1 VGTEKRER
9 QKQNRQQRLTELAAK
24 QRRSKAKKRGL
35 QFGIGIPAV
44 VLALFLIVN
53 VFAGDD
59 SSNSPTDEQLRE
71 EVQTLLGGSTTVPGE
86 TADSTAP
93 TIPPTTVPG
102 KTISGDTP
110 CPAADGSEER
120 VTKFEKAPPTCIDAT
135 KTYTAVFDTTE
146 GEIEVL
152 LDTAKTP
159 KTVNNFVVLS
169 RYKYYDGTTIFRT
182 DPSIDIIQGGG
193 LTNTDDPGY
202 TIEDEGNGY
211 KYVEGD
217 LAMAR
222 TMEPNSAGGQWF
234 FVTGPNAAAL
244 DGQGT
249 YVNFGKVVSGLDVVK
264 GILALNSGSG
274 DLGGA
279 PSRTVV
285 VNSVSIIES

>member
-9 QKQNRQQRLTELAAK
+9 QKQNRQQRLTELAVK

-59 SSNSPTDEQLRE
+59 SSTAPTDDQLRE
-71 EVQTLLGGSTTVPGE
+71 EVQTLLGGSTTVPGD
-86 TADSTAP
+86 TTAP
-93 TIPPTTVPG
+93 AESTIPATTVPG

-110 CPAADGSEER
+110 CPAADGSEAR
-120 VTKFEKAPPTCIDAT
+120 VTKFEKAPPMCIDAT
-135 KTYTAVFDTTE
+135 KAYTAVFDTSE
-146 GEIEVL
+146 GEIQVA

-202 TIEDEGNGY
+202 TIEDEGSGY

-234 FVTGPNAAAL
+234 FVTGEKASLL

-249 YVNFGKVVSGLDVVK
+249 YVNFGKVTAGLDIVK

-285 VNSVSIIES
+285 INSVSIVES

>member
-1 VGTEKRER
+1 MGTEKRER
-9 QKQNRQQRLTELAAK
+9 QKQNRQQRLSELAVQQKRAK
-24 QRRSKAKKRGL
+24 VKKRGL

-44 VLALFLIVN
+44 ILALFLIVN

-59 SSNSPTDEQLRE
+59 SGPSDAELTEQVTD
-71 EVQTLLGGSTTVPGE
+71 LLGGSTVPADA
-86 TADSTAP
+86 TNDSTAP
-93 TIPPTTVPG
+93 TVPATTVPG
-102 KTISGDTP
+102 KTITGDTA
-110 CPAADGSEER
+110 CPKADGTEER

-135 KTYTAVFDTTE
+135 KTYTAVFDTSE

-159 KTVNNFVVLS
+159 KTVNNFVVLA

-285 VNSVSIIES
+285 VKSVAIIES

>member
-24 QRRSKAKKRGL
+24 QRRSKTKKRGL

-59 SSNSPTDEQLRE
+59 SSPSPTDDALRE
-71 EVQTLLGGSTTVPGE
+71 EVQTLLGATTVPGGDTE
-86 TADSTAP
+86 ASGS
-93 TIPPTTVPG
+93 TIPATTVPG
-102 KTISGDTP
+102 KSISGDTP
-110 CPAADGSEER
+110 CPATDGSEAR
-120 VTKFEKAPPTCIDAT
+120 VTKFEKAPPMCIDAA
-135 KTYTAVFDTTE
+135 KSYTAVFDTSE
-146 GEIEVL
+146 GVVEVQ

-159 KTVNNFVVLS
+159 KTVNNFVVLA

-234 FVTGPNAAAL
+234 FVTGPNASLL

-249 YVNFGKVVSGLDVVK
+249 YVNFGKVTKGLDIVK

-285 VNSVSIIES
+285 VKSVSITES

>member
-9 QKQNRQQRLTELAAK
+9 QKQNRQQRLSELAVQQKRAK
-24 QRRSKAKKRGL
+24 VKKRGL

-44 VLALFLIVN
+44 ILALFLIVN

-59 SSNSPTDEQLRE
+59 SGPSDAELTEQVTD
-71 EVQTLLGGSTTVPGE
+71 LLGGSTVPADA
-86 TADSTAP
+86 TNDSTAP
-93 TIPPTTVPG
+93 TVPATTVPG
-102 KTISGDTP
+102 KTITGDTA
-110 CPAADGSEER
+110 CPKADGTEER

-135 KTYTAVFDTTE
+135 KTYTAVFDTSE

-159 KTVNNFVVLS
+159 KTVNNFVVLA

-285 VNSVSIIES
+285 VKSVAIIES

>member
-1 VGTEKRER
+1 MGTEKRER
-9 QKQNRQQRLTELAAK
+9 QKQNRQQRLSELAVQQKRAK
-24 QRRSKAKKRGL
+24 VKKRGL

-44 VLALFLIVN
+44 ILALFLIVN

-59 SSNSPTDEQLRE
+59 SGPSDEQLRE
-71 EVQTLLGGSTTVPGE
+71 EIQTMLGATTLPGDTTAETTPTVP
-86 TADSTAP
+86 A
-93 TIPPTTVPG
+93 TTVPG
-102 KTISGDTP
+102 KTISGDTA
-110 CPAADGSEER
+110 CPQTDGTEER
-120 VTKFEKAPPTCIDAT
+120 VTKFEKAPPMCIDAT
-135 KTYTAVFDTTE
+135 KTYTAVFDTSE
-146 GEIEVL
+146 GEIQVL

-159 KTVNNFVVLS
+159 KTVNNFIVLS

-202 TIEDEGNGY
+202 SIEDEGNGY
-211 KYVEGD
+211 TYVEGD

-244 DGQGT
+244 DSQGT
-249 YVNFGKVVSGLDVVK
+249 YVNFGKVASGLDVVK
-264 GILALNSGSG
+264 SILALNSGSG

>member
-1 VGTEKRER
+1 MGTEKRER
-9 QKQNRQQRLTELAAK
+9 QKQNRQQRLSELAVQQKRAK
-24 QRRSKAKKRGL
+24 VKKRGL

-44 VLALFLIVN
+44 ILALFLIVN

-59 SSNSPTDEQLRE
+59 SGPSDAELTEQVTD
-71 EVQTLLGGSTTVPGE
+71 LLGGSTVPADA
-86 TADSTAP
+86 TNDSTAP
-93 TIPPTTVPG
+93 TVPATTVPG
-102 KTISGDTP
+102 KTITGDTA
-110 CPAADGSEER
+110 CPKADGTEER
-120 VTKFEKAPPTCIDAT
+120 VTKFEKAPPMCIDAT
-135 KTYTAVFDTTE
+135 KTYTAVFDTSE

-159 KTVNNFVVLS
+159 KTVNNFVVLA

-285 VNSVSIIES
+285 VKSVAIIES

>member
-1 VGTEKRER
+1 MGTEKRER
-9 QKQNRQQRLTELAAK
+9 QKQNRQQRLSELAVQQKRAK
-24 QRRSKAKKRGL
+24 VKKRGL

-44 VLALFLIVN
+44 ILALFLIVN

-59 SSNSPTDEQLRE
+59 SGPSDAELTEQVTE
-71 EVQTLLGGSTTVPGE
+71 LLGGSTVPADA
-86 TADSTAP
+86 TNDSTAP
-93 TIPPTTVPG
+93 TVPATTVPG
-102 KTISGDTP
+102 KTITGDTA
-110 CPAADGSEER
+110 CPKADGTEER
-120 VTKFEKAPPTCIDAT
+120 VTKFEKAPPMCIDAT
-135 KTYTAVFDTTE
+135 KTYTAVFDTSE

-159 KTVNNFVVLS
+159 KTVNNFVVLA

-285 VNSVSIIES
+285 VKSVAIIES

>member
-1 VGTEKRER
+1 MGTEKRER
-9 QKQNRQQRLTELAAK
+9 QKQNRQQRLSELAVQQKRAK
-24 QRRSKAKKRGL
+24 VKKRGL

-44 VLALFLIVN
+44 ILALFLIVN

-59 SSNSPTDEQLRE
+59 SGPSDAELTEQVTD
-71 EVQTLLGGSTTVPGE
+71 LLGGSTVPADA
-86 TADSTAP
+86 TNDSTAP
-93 TIPPTTVPG
+93 TVPATTVPG
-102 KTISGDTP
+102 KTITGDTA
-110 CPAADGSEER
+110 CPKADGTEAR
-120 VTKFEKAPPTCIDAT
+120 VTKFEKAPPMCIDAT
-135 KTYTAVFDTTE
+135 KTYTAVFDTSE

-159 KTVNNFVVLS
+159 KTVNNFVVLA

-193 LTNTDDPGY
+193 LTNTEDPGY

-285 VNSVSIIES
+285 VKSVAIIES

>member
-1 VGTEKRER
+1 MGTEKRER
-9 QKQNRQQRLTELAAK
+9 QKQNRQQRLSELAVQQKRAK
-24 QRRSKAKKRGL
+24 VKKRGL

-59 SSNSPTDEQLRE
+59 SSGTSDEALKE
-71 EVQTLLGGSTTVPGE
+71 EIQTLLGATTLPEGE
-86 TADSTAP
+86 TAESAS
-93 TIPPTTVPG
+93 TIPATTVPG

-110 CPAADGSEER
+110 CPKADGTEAR
-120 VTKFEKAPPTCIDAT
+120 VTKFEKAPPMCIDAT
-135 KTYTAVFDTTE
+135 KTYTAVFDTSE

-159 KTVNNFVVLS
+159 KTVNNFVVLA

-249 YVNFGKVVSGLDVVK
+249 YVNFGKVASGLDIVK

-285 VNSVSIIES
+285 VNSVAIIES

>member
-1 VGTEKRER
+1 MGTEKRER
-9 QKQNRQQRLTELAAK
+9 QKQNRQQRLSELAVQQKRAK
-24 QRRSKAKKRGL
+24 VKKRGL

-44 VLALFLIVN
+44 ILALFLLVN

-59 SSNSPTDEQLRE
+59 SPSPSDEALKE
-71 EVQTLLGGSTTVPGE
+71 EIQTLLGATTLPEGE
-86 TADSTAP
+86 TADSAT
-93 TIPPTTVPG
+93 TIPATTVPG
-102 KTISGDTP
+102 KTLTGDTP
-110 CPAADGSEER
+110 CPKTDGTEER
-120 VTKFEKAPPTCIDAT
+120 VTKFEKAPPMCIDAT
-135 KTYTAVFDTTE
+135 KTYTAVFDTSE
-146 GEIEVL
+146 GEIEVI
-152 LDTAKTP
+152 LDTEKTP
-159 KTVNNFVVLS
+159 KTVNNFVVLA

-244 DGQGT
+244 DSQGT
-249 YVNFGKVVSGLDVVK
+249 YVNFGKVASGLDVVK

-285 VNSVSIIES
+285 VNSVAILES

>member
-1 VGTEKRER
+1 MGTEKRER
-9 QKQNRQQRLTELAAK
+9 QKQNRQQRLSELAVQQKRAK
-24 QRRSKAKKRGL
+24 VKKRGL

-44 VLALFLIVN
+44 ILALFLIVN

-59 SSNSPTDEQLRE
+59 SGPSDEQLRE
-71 EVQTLLGGSTTVPGE
+71 EIQTMLGATTLPGDTTAETTPTVP
-86 TADSTAP
+86 A
-93 TIPPTTVPG
+93 TTVPG
-102 KTISGDTP
+102 KTISGDTA
-110 CPAADGSEER
+110 CPQTDGTEER
-120 VTKFEKAPPTCIDAT
+120 VTKFEKAPPMCIDAT
-135 KTYTAVFDTTE
+135 KTYTAVFDTSE
-146 GEIEVL
+146 GEIQVL

-202 TIEDEGNGY
+202 SIEDEGNGY
-211 KYVEGD
+211 TYVEGD

-244 DGQGT
+244 DSQGT
-249 YVNFGKVVSGLDVVK
+249 YVNFGKVASGLDVVK
-264 GILALNSGSG
+264 SILALNSGSG

>member
-1 VGTEKRER
+1 MGTEKRER
-9 QKQNRQQRLTELAAK
+9 QKQNRQQRLSELAVQQKRAK
-24 QRRSKAKKRGL
+24 VKKRGL

-44 VLALFLIVN
+44 ILALFLIVN

-59 SSNSPTDEQLRE
+59 SPAPSDDALKE
-71 EVQTLLGGSTTVPGE
+71 EIQSLLGVTTLPEGE
-86 TADSTAP
+86 SAGTAS
-93 TIPPTTVPG
+93 TIPATTVPG
-102 KTISGDTP
+102 KTVTGDTA
-110 CPAADGSEER
+110 CPKADGTEER
-120 VTKFEKAPPTCIDAT
+120 VTKFEKAPPMCIDAT
-135 KTYTAVFDTTE
+135 KTYTAVFDTSE

-159 KTVNNFVVLS
+159 KTVNNFVVLA

-202 TIEDEGNGY
+202 TIEDEGSGY

-285 VNSVSIIES
+285 VKSVAIIES

>member
-1 VGTEKRER
+1 MGTEKRER
-9 QKQNRQQRLTELAAK
+9 QKQNRQQRLSELAVQQKRAK
-24 QRRSKAKKRGL
+24 VKKRGL

-59 SSNSPTDEQLRE
+59 SSGPTDEALKE
-71 EVQTLLGGSTTVPGE
+71 EIQTLLGATTLPEGQ
-86 TADSTAP
+86 TAESAS
-93 TIPPTTVPG
+93 TIPATTVPG

-110 CPAADGSEER
+110 CPKADGTEAR
-120 VTKFEKAPPTCIDAT
+120 VTTFEKAPPMCIDAA
-135 KTYTAVFDTTE
+135 KTYTAVFDTSE

-159 KTVNNFVVLS
+159 KTVNNFVVLA

-249 YVNFGKVVSGLDVVK
+249 YVNFGKVASGLDVVK

-279 PSRTVV
+279 PSRTVI
-285 VNSVSIIES
+285 VNSVAIIES

>member
-9 QKQNRQQRLTELAAK
+9 QKQNRQQRLSELAVQQKRAK
-24 QRRSKAKKRGL
+24 VKKRGL

-59 SSNSPTDEQLRE
+59 SSGPTDEALKE
-71 EVQTLLGGSTTVPGE
+71 EIQTLLGATTLPEGE
-86 TADSTAP
+86 TAESAS
-93 TIPPTTVPG
+93 TIPATTVPG

-110 CPAADGSEER
+110 CPKADGTEAR
-120 VTKFEKAPPTCIDAT
+120 VTTFEKAPPMCIDAA
-135 KTYTAVFDTTE
+135 KTYTAVFDTSE

-159 KTVNNFVVLS
+159 KTVNNFVVLA

-249 YVNFGKVVSGLDVVK
+249 YVNFGKVASGLDVVK

-279 PSRTVV
+279 PSRTVI
-285 VNSVSIIES
+285 VNSVAIIES

>member
-9 QKQNRQQRLTELAAK
+9 QKQNRQQRLSELAVQQKRAK
-24 QRRSKAKKRGL
+24 TKKRGL

-44 VLALFLIVN
+44 ILALFLIVN

-59 SSNSPTDEQLRE
+59 STTPSDDALKE
-71 EVQTLLGGSTTVPGE
+71 EIQGLLGVTTLPEGASAE
-86 TADSTAP
+86 TAS
-93 TIPPTTVPG
+93 TIPATTVPG
-102 KTISGDTP
+102 KTITGDTA
-110 CPAADGSEER
+110 CPKADGTEER
-120 VTKFEKAPPTCIDAT
+120 ATKFAKAPPICIDAT
-135 KTYTAVFDTTE
+135 KTYTAVFDTSE

-159 KTVNNFVVLS
+159 KTVNNFVVLA

-249 YVNFGKVVSGLDVVK
+249 YVNFGKVASGLDVVK

-285 VNSVSIIES
+285 LKSVAIIES

>member
-1 VGTEKRER
+1 MGTEKRER
-9 QKQNRQQRLTELAAK
+9 QKQNRQQRLSELAVQQKRAK
-24 QRRSKAKKRGL
+24 VKKRGL

-44 VLALFLIVN
+44 ILALFLIVN

-59 SSNSPTDEQLRE
+59 ASSPSDEALKE
-71 EVQTLLGGSTTVPGE
+71 EVQALLGATTLPEGEATDTASTVPA
-86 TADSTAP
+86 T
-93 TIPPTTVPG
+93 TIPG
-102 KTISGDTP
+102 KTISGDTA
-110 CPAADGSEER
+110 CPKADGTEER
-120 VTKFEKAPPTCIDAT
+120 VTKFEKAPPMCIDAT
-135 KTYTAVFDTTE
+135 KTYTAIFDTSE
-146 GEIEVL
+146 GEIQVL

-159 KTVNNFVVLS
+159 KTVNNFIVLA

-249 YVNFGKVVSGLDVVK
+249 YVNFGKVESGLDVVK

-285 VNSVSIIES
+285 VNSVSIVES

>member
-9 QKQNRQQRLTELAAK
+9 QKQNRQQRLSELAVQQKRAK
-24 QRRSKAKKRGL
+24 VKKRGL

-44 VLALFLIVN
+44 ILALFLIVN

-59 SSNSPTDEQLRE
+59 SGPSDAELTEQVTE
-71 EVQTLLGGSTTVPGE
+71 LLGGSTVPADA
-86 TADSTAP
+86 TNDSTAP
-93 TIPPTTVPG
+93 TVPATTVPG
-102 KTISGDTP
+102 KTITGDTA
-110 CPAADGSEER
+110 CPKADGTEAR
-120 VTKFEKAPPTCIDAT
+120 VTKFEKAPPMCIDAT
-135 KTYTAVFDTTE
+135 KTYTAVFDTSE

-159 KTVNNFVVLS
+159 KTVNNFVVLA

-193 LTNTDDPGY
+193 LTNTEDPGY

-285 VNSVSIIES
+285 VKSVAIIES